1 MTQGF
6 QPSSDSTFQTGTEF
20 SVVGYSNINGLVR
33 GPKKPYVK
41 MTVEF
46 VANSECGIDD
56 NNVDHCVKIS
66 SAGHLI
72 QDVITLC
79 YFGGKEMTIHWII
92 YLFIISMDIE

>member
-1 MTQGF
+1 MTQRF
-6 QPSSDSTFQTGTEF
+6 EYLQDITFQSGTEF
-20 SVVGYSNINGLVR
+20 SVIGYSNINGLVR

-46 VANSECGIDD
+46 VSNSECGIDD
-56 NNVDHCVKIS
+56 NNVDHCVKIP

-79 YFGGKEMTIHWII
+79 
-92 YLFIISMDIE
+92 